1 MRKILL
7 SVLAVALLALLAGCG
22 NNTYTVAPPPTGPSG
37 GNNAGFSVASLSG
50 TYTFATTGVN
60 AVGNTYYMFDV
71 VGVFTTDGAGN
82 VTSGYRDLYTDSGTQ
97 VQKEAVTGTY
107 SVNQDGRGQVELKG
121 TNGTATY
128 RFVLQS
134 TGAAS
139 FFQFSPTADDI
150 GRLFVQSSVAAPTGN
165 FVVRLDGE
173 DTSLNPFG
181 SIGFLNISGT
191 TVSGLLDQNDDGTL
205 STLLATT
212 GSITAPDSTGRGTM
226 ALTTSSG
233 THNFVY
239 WVSSTGHLQLASTDA
254 NFWLHGYADQQTG
267 VSGSTAAFSG
277 GQVYSLSGVN
287 SKGNIA
293 QVGRFTLD
301 GVGNIA
307 SGIEDYNN
315 GFVLTS
321 SSAVSG
327 NYTAAATGRW
337 TATTTSGLA
346 ASIVGWQVS
355 ASQSVLLVSNGTSTI
370 EETGTLRAQTTGL
383 TNASIVG
390 EFAQDINGYSQ
401 DAGGNVEAVANYLA
415 DGNGNLTGTMDSQT
429 PGYYNTDYAE
439 TGTYSMQTNGRN
451 TATAAGVPLIA
462 YSVDANTFYLIS
474 SDPSRQYQGKL
485 VKQVP

>member
-1 MRKILL
+1 MRKILVN
-7 SVLAVALLALLAGCG
+7 VLAVALLALLAGCG
-22 NNTYTVAPPPTGPSG
+22 NNNYTISPPPTGPTG
-37 GNNAGFSVASLSG
+37 GNNAGFSIASLSG

-60 AVGNTYYMFDV
+60 NLGTTYYMFDV
-71 VGVFTTDGAGN
+71 VGVFTADGAGN
-82 VTSGYRDLYTDSGTQ
+82 VTGGYRDLYTDSGTQ

-134 TGAAS
+134 PGAAS
-139 FFQFSPTADDI
+139 FFQFSPTADDT
-150 GRLFVQSSVAAPTGN
+150 GRILAQSSVAAPTGN

-205 STLLATT
+205 SALLATT
-212 GSITAPDSTGRGTM
+212 GSITAPDSTGRGTLV
-226 ALTTSSG
+226 LTTSSG

-254 NFWLHGYADQQTG
+254 NFWLHGYADQQTA
-267 VSGSTAAFSG
+267 VSGSTAAFTG
-277 GQVYSLSGVN
+277 GQVYSLYGIN
-287 SKGNIA
+287 SKGSTA
-293 QVGRFTLD
+293 ETGRFTLD
-301 GVGNIA
+301 GAGNVT
-307 SGIEDYNN
+307 SGVEDYNN
-315 GFVLTS
+315 GFTLTS
-321 SSAVSG
+321 AAAVTG
-327 NYTAAATGRW
+327 NYSAAATGRW
-337 TATTTSGLA
+337 TATTTGLA

-355 ASQSVLLVSNGTSTI
+355 TSQSVLLVSNGTSTI

-383 TNASIVG
+383 ANASITG
-390 EFAQDINGYSQ
+390 EFAQDISGYSQ
-401 DAGGNVEAVANYLA
+401 EAAGNVEAVANYLA

-429 PGYYNTDYAE
+429 PGYYNTDYSE

-474 SDPSRQYQGKL
+474 SDPSRQYQGKM